1 MINFGLKNVTGGFFG
16 TKMLTGYAQHGPSG
30 ELLNSGPFTLYGDI
44 DPPEETT
51 GTPTIPPTNIGT
63 VTITGNTSPT
73 EGDVLTY
80 SVSKDGDAGNLSYA
94 WSVAGGAGSSSSAT
108 CQVTWGNDGPGQV
121 SCTITSTD
129 DSVQDSPASGTLS
142 VTIQSTITS
151 IGTLNLNGNFNV
163 SEGDVETYSITNT
176 GDAGNLSYLWS
187 VTGGTGSSTTAS
199 CNVTWGTEGTG
210 QISCTVTSGDDAPSD
225 SPKTGSATVTIVAT
239 ATTTD
244 PPSPPPN
251 APTNISITTSDY
263 IAPVPTSIG
272 VVTVSG
278 DDDVTTGDVETYSV
292 SNNGDAGNLSYAWS
306 IVGGTG
312 SSSTAT
318 CQVTWGADGG
328 GQVSCTITSTDELP
342 TDSPASDALAVVI
355 NPVPTNI
362 GTLTVSGE
370 TSPNS
375 GDVDTYSVS
384 NDGDAGS
391 LSYAWSIVGGT
402 GSSTTDTCEVTWG
415 PDGIGEVSCTITSAD
430 PAATDS
436 PVSDALAVTINP
448 VTTTTPSPGG
458 GITPVN
464 DNQARFY
471 VPASATS
478 FLVAASTTAGFYAI
492 TDGTNVSSVVNE
504 GSYGSNYSGLYY
516 RGSSASL
523 GGANLVS
530 GDRVITLF
538 PCDANGVRNETA
550 QIKVISLTNQA
561 NAVGPTAVDVSYLV
575 GLKALSM
582 MSNAT
587 DYDRIIGGGP
597 REGQTPPSITELRA
611 VNVPLGAQ
619 DQVVYNKYS
628 YTTTSGAIYTYGYSG
643 YAWGEGAD
651 IGGQLLDAAALDLF
665 YSDLANGSG
674 GVVVGGNPGITGD
687 DPTIASTKGYTVYRS

>member
-1 MINFGLKNVTGGFFG
+1 MINFGLKNVTGGFCG

-30 ELLNSGPFTLYGDI
+30 ELLSSGNFTLYGDI

-63 VTITGNTSPT
+63 VTVTGNTSPT

-94 WSVAGGAGSSSSAT
+94 WSVVGGTGSSSSAT

-129 DSVQDSPASGTLS
+129 ESVQDSPASGILN
-142 VTIQSTITS
+142 VTVQQAITN

-163 SEGDVETYSITNT
+163 SEGDVETYSITNA

-225 SPKTGSATVTIVAT
+225 SPKTGSANVTIVALS
-239 ATTTD
+239 
-244 PPSPPPN
+244 SPLPN

-362 GTLTVSGE
+362 GILTVSGE
-370 TSPNS
+370 TNPNS

-384 NDGDAGS
+384 NDGDASS

-436 PVSDALAVTINP
+436 PASDALAVTINP
-448 VTTTTPSPGG
+448 ITTTPSPGG

-478 FLVAASTTAGFYAI
+478 FVVAATTTAGFYAI
-492 TDGTNVSSVVNE
+492 TDGTNVSTTVNE
-504 GSYGSNYSGLYY
+504 GTYGTNYSGLYY
-516 RGSSASL
+516 QGFAAQLS
-523 GGANLVS
+523 GGNLIS
-530 GDRVITLF
+530 GDRVIRLY
-538 PCDANGVRNETA
+538 PCDANGVRDETA
-550 QIKVISLTNQA
+550 QIKVISLTTQT
-561 NAVGPTAVDVSYLV
+561 NAVGPTAVDVSYLT
-575 GLKALSM
+575 GLKTLAM

-597 REGQTPPSITELRA
+597 AGSQSPPSITELRA
-611 VNVPLGAQ
+611 VNVPLGGS
-619 DQVVYNKYS
+619 DQFVYSKTVT
-628 YTTTSGAIYTYGYSG
+628 TTTSGGVYSYGYSG

-651 IGGQLLDAAALDLF
+651 VGGHLLDAAALDLF

-674 GVVVGGNPGITGD
+674 GIIVGGNPGITGD